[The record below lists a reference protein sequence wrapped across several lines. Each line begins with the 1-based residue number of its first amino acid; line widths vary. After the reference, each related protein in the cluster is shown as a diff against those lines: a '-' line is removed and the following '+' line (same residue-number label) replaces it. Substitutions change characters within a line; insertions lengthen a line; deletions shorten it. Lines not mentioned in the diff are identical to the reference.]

1 MTIMMLARFFA
12 IAAVAVTAVRAQVPS
27 EYCFLPRP
35 RLSFTHIFVLPRSYS
50 GHCTVVRNCGSATS
64 NDRLDSPPCL
74 VAARLADAGLGI
86 GFGGGTVC
94 GPSSRADEPSCPAP
108 SAMFVVVGY
117 WAASKLVG
125 FLVFRRHFNGT
136 KLPRPRRN
144 VVAYFLNL
152 LVTTVCLPIVLIAGG
167 PLLFDSEELD
177 DPAQRL
183 LWFFGPVMVASLYSW
198 ELVFR
203 LDINPSLMAHHMCT
217 ITLAILIAISIYDM
231 EKDAA
236 ADFKRIV
243 EAFDQNDPAKA
254 GEIRALNEERMFIM
268 TQSFRVAIIV
278 LLAAM
283 SEQPSFVAL
292 LMHRSQH
299 RHTNA
304 AFAVAAIWSGVS
316 KTVLFVWGMQVYNSI
331 VLSTVVVNGY
341 CDQIRWCEPWRVMC
355 PALTT
360 LLFLTQLWATYIL
373 HVLSRR
379 PRDVNR
385 RATMAILADTSRSE
399 PSSIHGAHPKR
410 FSLAPGCLQT
420 QGVRNLELELEFD
433 PLHLVENSIM
443 RNMVPAPRSTAD
455 RIRDSMVSMTQMTG
469 ACPGFYD
476 DSIGSDRAKEAEAQE
491 LEEAGTNVDPIP
503 GLPIQSS
510 VV

>member
-1 MTIMMLARFFA
+1 VTIMMLARFFA

-27 EYCFLPRP
+27 
-35 RLSFTHIFVLPRSYS
+35 
-50 GHCTVVRNCGSATS
+50 
-64 NDRLDSPPCL
+64 
-74 VAARLADAGLGI
+74 LGI

-203 LDINPSLMAHHMCT
+203 LDINPSLMAHHMCS

-231 EKDAA
+231 EKDAE

-299 RHTNA
+299 RHTST
-304 AFAVAAIWSGVS
+304 AFKVAAIWSGVS
-316 KTVLFVWGMQVYNSI
+316 KTALFVWVMQIYSAMVRSKANE
-331 VLSTVVVNGY
+331 Y
-341 CDQIRWCEPWRVMC
+341 CDQIRWCEPWRVLC
-355 PALTT
+355 PVLVI

-373 HVLSRR
+373 HVLSKR
-379 PRDVNR
+379 PRDVCQKQV
-385 RATMAILADTSRSE
+385 
-399 PSSIHGAHPKR
+399 PS
-410 FSLAPGCLQT
+410 
-420 QGVRNLELELEFD
+420 
-433 PLHLVENSIM
+433 
-443 RNMVPAPRSTAD
+443 
-455 RIRDSMVSMTQMTG
+455 TG
-469 ACPGFYD
+469 
-476 DSIGSDRAKEAEAQE
+476 I
-491 LEEAGTNVDPIP
+491 
-503 GLPIQSS
+503 
-510 VV
+510 